1 MRIGIDLDNVT
12 YPFVE
17 QLHPIAEH
25 ILQRRLL
32 APIKWDFYTEWGI
45 GGDEFGELLQH
56 AWKQHGLWAVGTPI
70 EGSREVIEWLRD
82 DGHEVIFVTH
92 RPPYAQP
99 ETYDWL
105 DHWNLRVYDEEVFFT
120 ENKHL
125 VNVDLM
131 LDDAP
136 HVYEQMDGK
145 GVVFNRPWNA
155 KSVGGSMVDARRV
168 HTWEG
173 FYVLVHDLAHVV

>member
-25 ILQRRLL
+25 ILGKRLL
-32 APIKWDFYTEWGI
+32 APIKWDFFSEWGI
-45 GGDEFGELLQH
+45 TSDEFNDLLYE
-56 AWKQHGLWAVGTPI
+56 AWSHFHLWEIGTPI
-70 EGSREVIEWLRD
+70 GGSLQVINWLQR
-82 DGHEVIFVTH
+82 DGHDVSFVTH
-92 RPPYAQP
+92 RPPFAHFS
-99 ETYDWL
+99 TSDWL
-105 DHWNLRVYDEEVFFT
+105 MHWGLGQDVIFSAAKSRWGLDV
-120 ENKHL
+120 
-125 VNVDLM
+125 M